1 MLQGIQLNLQK
12 SLGKP
17 LNTSSDISLATVIM
31 VLFTQRAVIQL
42 TGFTDADWG
51 GDLDDRKSTSGYIFK
66 LEGGPVS
73 WCSKKQSCV
82 ALSTSEAE
90 YIALTSA
97 AQEGIWLQQLI
108 SELLRKKKD
117 KILIYEDNQSA
128 ICLAKNPQ
136 FHGRSKQS
144 QLNSTLYEIK
154 LREVQFQSS
163 TVRLKT

>member
-1 MLQGIQLNLQK
+1 
-12 SLGKP
+12 
-17 LNTSSDISLATVIM
+17 M
-31 VLFTQRAVIQL
+31 VN
-42 TGFTDADWG
+42 
-51 GDLDDRKSTSGYIFK
+51 RKSTSGYIFK
-66 LEGGPVS
+66 LGGGPVS

-117 KILIYEDNQSA
+117 EILIYEDNQSA

-136 FHGRSKQS
+136 FHGQSKH
-144 QLNSTLYEIK
+144 TAIK
-154 LREVQFQSS
+154 FHFIRDQVKKGAISVKYCKIEDMTADML
-163 TVRLKT
+163 